1 MGRVLRKITKR
12 DWLRDN
18 IELVR
23 NNNNNEQTTNTPFS
37 KWLERSTCEELGIKY
52 RKGRFTKQ
60 ENEILY
66 RALQEYKRR
75 YDLNDDQ
82 LRDLMFYRNKKEHAS
97 FWKEIAA
104 PLRVRS
110 LKAVAQ
116 HIQRHHHEFN
126 YRGSWS
132 QEDDEQLKQ
141 LVQIYGRDWTTIGN
155 QLRRM
160 PAICRERFDI
170 FLLHRDE
177 YNRGR
182 WSKEEEEQLI
192 KIVVD
197 ISKQNNENVS
207 LDWGIPW
214 ALVAEAMEYKR
225 SELSCRSKWVKE
237 LRLRY
242 ELDED
247 RSARWTSYDSYM
259 LCKRLEELN
268 ETDEYLIEWGNLADE
283 EWGPWPHEFLCERW
297 RHLKYTVN
305 GFREKDFQEILYEL
319 LCRYKDKIPEKPIR
333 PKSAPT
339 INSEDDISSDDN
351 DDNDN
356 ISNSDNDDN
365 GDDRS
370 DDDSDNHDSSDDDND
385 DSNDDSDD
393 NSNNVSDNDNGD
405 NVNVD
410 NDSDDDSNNVSNDDN
425 SMGNNDDDS
434 NNCDDDSVAND
445 MITSESDD
453 DDDDDDGNK
462 SNSNSDHNVSS
473 DVDD

>member
-12 DWLRDN
+12 DWLKDN
-18 IELVR
+18 IELLR
-23 NNNNNEQTTNTPFS
+23 NNNSDQQTNTPFS
-37 KWLERSTCEELGIKY
+37 KWLERSACEELGIKY

-60 ENEILY
+60 ENETLY
-66 RALQEYKRR
+66 KALQEYKKRHN
-75 YDLNDDQ
+75 LNDDQ
-82 LRDLMFYRNKKEHAS
+82 LRDLMFYRNEKDHAS

-126 YRGSWS
+126 YRGLWS
-132 QEDDEQLKQ
+132 QEEDEQLKR

-197 ISKQNNENVS
+197 ISKQNNENVT

-247 RSARWTSYDSYM
+247 RGTRWTSYDSYM
-259 LCKRLEELN
+259 LCKRLKELN

-319 LCRYKDKIPEKPIR
+319 LYRYRDKIPEKPNR

-339 INSEDDISSDDN
+339 INSEDDISSSDN

-356 ISNSDNDDN
+356 LSNHSNNDNSSDDSSDDGSSDN
-365 GDDRS
+365 
-370 DDDSDNHDSSDDDND
+370 DSSDDD
-385 DSNDDSDD
+385 SN
-393 NSNNVSDNDNGD
+393 
-405 NVNVD
+405 D
-410 NDSDDDSNNVSNDDN
+410 NDSDDDSDDNSGGDDNDGDDSSNDDN
-425 SMGNNDDDS
+425 DNHDSSNNDSGGDDSVDSDSDAMMISDNDDD
-434 NNCDDDSVAND
+434 NDDDDEND
-445 MITSESDD
+445 DENDD
-453 DDDDDDGNK
+453 DDDE
-462 SNSNSDHNVSS
+462 SNSNSDNNISS
-473 DVDD
+473 NDDE